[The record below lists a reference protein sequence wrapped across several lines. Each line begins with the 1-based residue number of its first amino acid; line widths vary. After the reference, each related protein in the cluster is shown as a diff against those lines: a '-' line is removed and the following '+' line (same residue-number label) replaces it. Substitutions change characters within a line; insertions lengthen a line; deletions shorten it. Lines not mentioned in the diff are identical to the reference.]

1 MFRLESS
8 VKKMQWGWSLLSHF
22 LWFVH
27 LCLITLPLPQYP
39 PGESYLLHYWFVKQL
54 KRLSPKGILV
64 SPCVRNSMLQ
74 CCTTPR
80 KGPGRRGDLAVLQ
93 SQKSNVH
100 IALSP
105 HDSPLSWFT
114 IQTIIFCGVDDE
126 KLSQM
131 SLTPGR
137 SASWLVGP
145 HRSSC
150 AAPKDAVTRAD
161 V

>member
-1 MFRLESS
+1 MMTSYICLGHWPFRCLGLSPLS
-8 VKKMQWGWSLLSHF
+8 KKCKWGWSLLSHF

-114 IQTIIFCGVDDE
+114 IQTIIFLWSWWWKVESDVVD
-126 KLSQM
+126 
-131 SLTPGR
+131 PR
-137 SASWLVGP
+137 
-145 HRSSC
+145 
-150 AAPKDAVTRAD
+150 
-161 V
+161 

>member
-1 MFRLESS
+1 MMTSYICLGHWPFRCLGLSPLS
-8 VKKMQWGWSLLSHF
+8 KKCNGVEVFCHISFDLFIYALLPC
-22 LWFVH
+22 
-27 LCLITLPLPQYP
+27 LCPSTP

-114 IQTIIFCGVDDE
+114 IQTIIFLWSWWWKVESDVVD
-126 KLSQM
+126 
-131 SLTPGR
+131 PR
-137 SASWLVGP
+137 
-145 HRSSC
+145 
-150 AAPKDAVTRAD
+150 
-161 V
+161 